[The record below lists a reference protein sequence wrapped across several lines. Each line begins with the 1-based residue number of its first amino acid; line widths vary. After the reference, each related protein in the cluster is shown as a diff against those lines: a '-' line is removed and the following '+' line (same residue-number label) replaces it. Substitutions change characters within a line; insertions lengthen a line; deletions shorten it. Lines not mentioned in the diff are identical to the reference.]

1 VCGPVDHAEK
11 STHFDGRVLIQIN
24 RIAFRG
30 GQTAAA
36 PVGGGGARSVGWA
49 AAPGIALQP
58 AGSDA
63 C

>member
-30 GQTAAA
+30 GQTVAA
-36 PVGGGGARSVGWA
+36 PIGGGGARSVG
-49 AAPGIALQP
+49 
-58 AGSDA
+58 
-63 C
+63 